1 MPWMAEPSSLGAM
14 RLKSEIWVKAYI
26 RRCQHEGAAAVLVR
40 RGDADA
46 GAIYIKVSRLDG
58 TALLFGP
65 APAGLDEAREERRWE
80 PCLGGRPAAEAD
92 ADAYLAR
99 QVAFDSDI
107 WIVAVEDGAGRHF
120 LDDWLV
126 TRRDDRPD
134 ADRAGSAAEPLLA
147 KRLTISVNTCGHSN
161 R

>member
-1 MPWMAEPSSLGAM
+1 M

-26 RRCQHEGAAAVLVR
+26 RRCRIEGADAVLVR

-65 APAGLDEAREERRWE
+65 APAGLEEAREERRWQ
-80 PCLGGRPAAEAD
+80 PCLRQQPAPEAE

-99 QVAFDSDI
+99 QTGFDADI
-107 WIVAVEDGAGRHF
+107 WIVTVEDRAGRHF
-120 LDDWLV
+120 LDDWLAV
-126 TRRDDRPD
+126 T
-134 ADRAGSAAEPLLA
+134 
-147 KRLTISVNTCGHSN
+147 
-161 R
+161 